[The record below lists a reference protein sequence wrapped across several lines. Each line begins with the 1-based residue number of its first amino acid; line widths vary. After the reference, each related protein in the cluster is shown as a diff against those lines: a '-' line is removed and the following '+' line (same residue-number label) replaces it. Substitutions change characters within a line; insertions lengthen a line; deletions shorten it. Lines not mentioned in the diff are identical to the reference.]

1 MFWKANNMNQITGNQ
16 QTKENISIG
25 YYLPLKCRVQNK
37 NKAKLRP

>member
-1 MFWKANNMNQITGNQ
+1 MFLKANNMNQITGNQ

-25 YYLPLKCRVQNK
+25 YYLSLKCRVQNK